1 MESISSHLQ
10 TIADDQPYDWSATE
24 AMASSE
30 KSRQSEGDA
39 FDADDDDDIE
49 DVVDDDERRSSEP
62 WPWMLLVLTGNT
74 TLASRRQRDLAT
86 YVRLNLAARL
96 DADYNDVVINRLVL
110 MQATVVANISVEP
123 SHLADGGGG
132 GAGLEA
138 LGQGNVTLLE
148 LSGQEFLVD
157 RIVRAEQLID
167 QRSVYR
173 GVDFT
178 RSVSVKTQDEK
189 INAQKWYRLS

>member
-1 MESISSHLQ
+1 M
-10 TIADDQPYDWSATE
+10 
-24 AMASSE
+24 
-30 KSRQSEGDA
+30 
-39 FDADDDDDIE
+39 
-49 DVVDDDERRSSEP
+49 
-62 WPWMLLVLTGNT
+62 
-74 TLASRRQRDLAT
+74 RRQVPSRVGAP
-86 YVRLNLAARL
+86 LAA
-96 DADYNDVVINRLVL
+96 
-110 MQATVVANISVEP
+110 
-123 SHLADGGGG
+123 GGGG

-178 RSVSVKTQDEK
+178 RSVSVKNPGRENQCAK
-189 INAQKWYRLS
+189 MIQIVIINKSKRIETYRRKSVNGSS

>member
-24 AMASSE
+24 AMASTE

-189 INAQKWYRLS
+189 INAQK